1 MPVQHLDPAGLLQPP
16 THHQVSIATGTRMVF
31 VAGQVATDADG
42 ATVGVGDIVAQ
53 VEQVTRNLVAALSEA
68 GASFDD
74 VAKLTLFMVDL
85 RPETLEAGVGAIFR
99 AKDLLDISASPP
111 LTGIGV
117 SALASPDY
125 LVEIEA
131 IAVLP

>member
-1 MPVQHLDPAGLLQPP
+1 MPVQLISPAALSQPP
-16 THHQVSIATGTRMVF
+16 THHQVSVATGTRTVY
-31 VAGQVATDADG
+31 VAGQVATDTGG
-42 ATVGVGDIVAQ
+42 ATVGVGDIGAQ
-53 VEQVTRNLVAALSEA
+53 VEQVIRNLSTALSEV
-68 GASFDD
+68 GATFDD

-85 RPETLEAGVGAIFR
+85 RPETLEPAIGAMFR
-99 AKDLLDISASPP
+99 AKEVLGITASPP

-131 IAVLP
+131 IAVLV